1 VHRRGNALVEP
12 VAVQTFLEW
21 LTGLP
26 AWALYLS
33 VGTVAA
39 IENIFPP
46 IPADTVVAFGSFIA
60 ARANDP
66 VAGVWLATLIGNVGS
81 AMALYY
87 VGRRYGAERLEQ
99 RLQRKGMHA
108 AEDRLR
114 TLYGRYGLLALFI
127 SRFLPGV
134 RAIVPPFAGALR
146 IPAPRVA
153 VVMLAASALWYGVV
167 TYLSYRIGADWETLS
182 RRLGTMQ
189 RDAAYVA
196 VLVAAMALLLWVVV
210 RRRRRAAP

>member
-1 VHRRGNALVEP
+1 
-12 VAVQTFLEW
+12 VQSVFDW

-33 VGTVAA
+33 VGVVAA
-39 IENIFPP
+39 IENVFPP
-46 IPADTVVAFGSFIA
+46 IPADTVVAFGSFVA

-66 VAGVWLATLIGNVGS
+66 VVGVWLATLVGNVGS
-81 AMALYY
+81 AMALYF

-99 RLQRKGMHA
+99 RFQRKGMQS
-108 AEDRLR
+108 AELRLR

-134 RAIVPPFAGALR
+134 RAVVPPVAGALR
-146 IPAPRVA
+146 VPAARVA

-167 TYLSYRIGADWETLS
+167 TYVSYRVGADWETLS

-189 RDAAYVA
+189 RDAGYVSVA
-196 VLVAAMALLLWVVV
+196 LAALGVLIWLVI
-210 RRRRRAAP
+210 RRRRRASP